1 MGIFE
6 QYGIKE
12 VADVTIYSIHK
23 KEDGS
28 GEVYYVPALY
38 LDTLKVSSVEKT
50 AENTWAQGGL
60 GNSRLICWDYGKQIN
75 VTLEDA
81 LCTPASLGMCW
92 GGVLSADWKDGHVE
106 QDFGISFNR
115 NPVEK
120 ISRMEKA
127 FYPKSNKDK
136 SSISHLLPQT
146 KANLIDNR
154 DAGIILQSDIVDGT
168 KISGMGY
175 IKNRIYTW
183 KMNVESDI
191 KSIAVVPNKF
201 FDVNGKTY
209 SINQQAAIGVNVP
222 SQSDEIKI
230 EVIYSINGNDG
241 TGLTSPIGTSIVDIT
256 ENFDNSTTEGT
267 TEDLNLADAK
277 FLKIRVD
284 NNDNYYTYITE
295 QDDPAT
301 AEWILTQKIDTLLF
315 KGIDMWQRFDSVN
328 EMIYFMLTKYENDIS
343 EIGSGKVI
351 LGRDENGNIINEGNS
366 VGGGH
371 ELLENDEESIEI
383 QAGMNK
389 LWAYVNPK
397 TMTPYPDDY
406 WFHQGEPY
414 FIKSLTFAPKGKQLK
429 SKRIEVTAGQFPG
442 MYMIV
447 GETFIRE
454 RETGKDE
461 RMQIK
466 FPLCKIKSDQN
477 LTLEAEGD
485 PTIFN
490 LDIEVAR
497 PVNGIMME
505 ITSYEIATKMIQT
518 EDGYMEVKD
527 GSTEVLSE

>member
-1 MGIFE
+1 MNIFD

-38 LDTLKVSSVEKT
+38 LDTLKISSVEKT
-50 AENTWAQGGL
+50 AENVWAQGGL

-81 LCTPASLGMCW
+81 LCTPASLGLCW
-92 GGVLSADWKDGHVE
+92 GGILSSDWKDGHVE

-127 FYPKSNKDK
+127 FYPKNNKDK
-136 SSISHLLPQT
+136 SSISYLLPQT
-146 KANLIDNR
+146 KSDEEQTIVD
-154 DAGIILQSDIVDGT
+154 GILLKSNIVDGT
-168 KISGMGY
+168 KIQGMGY
-175 IKNRIYTW
+175 VKNKVYTW
-183 KMNVESDI
+183 NMHIESDI
-191 KSIAVVPNKF
+191 KSIAVVPDKF
-201 FDVNGKTY
+201 FDINGKAYRILKNT
-209 SINQQAAIGVNVP
+209 AIGVRVP
-222 SQSDEIKI
+222 SQGEEIKI
-230 EVIYSINGNDG
+230 EVIYAIDNIPFTTSSLA
-241 TGLTSPIGTSIVDIT
+241 TGQSIVEIKEKAT
-256 ENFDNSTTEGT
+256 NEEVNKEIKHIS
-267 TEDLNLADAK
+267 DAN
-277 FLKIRVD
+277 FLKISVD
-284 NNDNYYTYITE
+284 NYDNYYAYLGK
-295 QDDPAT
+295 T
-301 AEWILTQKIDTLLF
+301 AENCTILTQEVDLSLF
-315 KGIDMWQRFDSVN
+315 KGIDMWQSFDSIN
-328 EMIYFMLTKYENDIS
+328 EMIYFILTKYEDNIY
-343 EIGSGKVI
+343 EIGFGEVKKGSKGDIDQETQFEENTIGGNFTVSED
-351 LGRDENGNIINEGNS
+351 LGSLDIIAQE
-366 VGGGH
+366 
-371 ELLENDEESIEI
+371 
-383 QAGMNK
+383 NK
-389 LWAYVNPK
+389 LWSYINPK

-447 GETFIRE
+447 GETYIRE
-454 RETGKDE
+454 RDTGKDE

-477 LTLEAEGD
+477 LTLEAEGE
-485 PTIFN
+485 PTVFN

-497 PVNGIMME
+497 PVSGIMME
-505 ITSYEIATKMIQT
+505 ITSYEIATKMIQN
-518 EDGYMEVKD
+518 EDGFMEIKD

>member
-1 MGIFE
+1 MNIFD

-38 LDTLKVSSVEKT
+38 LDTLKISSVEKT
-50 AENTWAQGGL
+50 AENVWAQGGL

-81 LCTPASLGMCW
+81 LCTPASLGLCW
-92 GGVLSADWKDGHVE
+92 GGVLSSDWKDGHIE

-127 FYPKSNKDK
+127 FYPKNNKDK
-136 SSISHLLPQT
+136 SSISYLLPQT
-146 KANLIDNR
+146 KSDEEQTIVD
-154 DAGIILQSDIVDGT
+154 GILLKSNIVDGT
-168 KISGMGY
+168 KVQGFGY
-175 IKNRIYTW
+175 VKNRTYKW
-183 KMNVESDI
+183 KMYIESDV

-201 FDVNGKTY
+201 FDVYGRSYPIYQNR
-209 SINQQAAIGVNVP
+209 AIGVRMPSQTDEFKLEVVYSLIPPTESGDTTESEGNSIVELINPIDNPDKVP
-222 SQSDEIKI
+222 SDTISQ
-230 EVIYSINGNDG
+230 
-241 TGLTSPIGTSIVDIT
+241 LM
-256 ENFDNSTTEGT
+256 EGA
-267 TEDLNLADAK
+267 EYLY
-277 FLKIRVD
+277 IRVD
-284 NNDNYYTYITE
+284 NNNNYRTYIYKEGVYYECTE
-295 QDDPAT
+295 
-301 AEWILTQKIDTLLF
+301 IDTTLF
-315 KGIDMWQRFDSVN
+315 KGIDMWQKFDSIN
-328 EMIYFMLTKYENDIS
+328 EMIYFILTKYENDIY
-343 EIGSGKVI
+343 EIGCAEVEDAEGVDPGTTVGKEFV
-351 LGRDENGNIINEGNS
+351 
-366 VGGGH
+366 VK
-371 ELLENDEESIEI
+371 ENDKTSLEV
-383 QAGMNK
+383 QNQLNK

-414 FIKSLTFAPKGKQLK
+414 FVKSLTFAPKGKQLK

-447 GETFIRE
+447 GETYIRE
-454 RETGKDE
+454 RDTGKDE

-485 PTIFN
+485 PTVFN

-497 PVNGIMME
+497 PVSGIMME
-505 ITSYEIATKMIQT
+505 ITSYEIATKMIQN
-518 EDGYMEVKD
+518 EDGFMEIKD

>member
-1 MGIFE
+1 MNIFD

-38 LDTLKVSSVEKT
+38 LDTLKISSVEKT
-50 AENTWAQGGL
+50 AENVWAQGGL

-81 LCTPASLGMCW
+81 LCTPASLGLCW
-92 GGVLSADWKDGHVE
+92 GGILSSDWKDGHIE

-127 FYPKSNKDK
+127 FYPKNNKDK
-136 SSISHLLPQT
+136 SSISYLLPQT
-146 KANLIDNR
+146 KDNLESTIEDK
-154 DAGIILQSDIVDGT
+154 IIKTSDIVDGT
-168 KISGMGY
+168 KIQGMGY
-175 IKNRIYTW
+175 VKNRTYTW
-183 KMNVESDI
+183 KMYIESDI

-201 FDVNGKTY
+201 FDKYGQSYPIIQT
-209 SINQQAAIGVNVP
+209 SAIGVKMP
-222 SQSDEIKI
+222 SQNEEFKI
-230 EVIYSINGNDG
+230 EVIYKIKNGDNDS
-241 TGLTSPIGTSIVDIT
+241 LTPPEGNSIVDISNT
-256 ENFDNSTTEGT
+256 PNTTLIASI
-267 TEDLNLADAK
+267 DAADY
-277 FLKIRVD
+277 LKIRVD
-284 NNDNYYTYITE
+284 NNDNYYAYLGSV
-295 QDDPAT
+295 DDNK
-301 AEWILTQKIDTLLF
+301 ILSFNETPCLDVDTSLF
-315 KGIDMWQRFDSVN
+315 KGIDMWQRFDSIN
-328 EMIYFMLTKYENDIS
+328 EMIYFILTKYENDIY
-343 EIGSGKVI
+343 EIGCATIKGGVQV
-351 LGRDENGNIINEGNS
+351 GEDFDVTEGDDTSLEVQS
-366 VGGGH
+366 V
-371 ELLENDEESIEI
+371 
-383 QAGMNK
+383 MNK

-397 TMTPYPDDY
+397 TMTPYSDDY

-447 GETFIRE
+447 GETYIRE
-454 RETGKDE
+454 RDTGKDE

-485 PTIFN
+485 PTVFN

-497 PVNGIMME
+497 PVSGIMME
-505 ITSYEIATKMIQT
+505 ITSYEIATKMIQN
-518 EDGYMEVKD
+518 EDGFMEIKD